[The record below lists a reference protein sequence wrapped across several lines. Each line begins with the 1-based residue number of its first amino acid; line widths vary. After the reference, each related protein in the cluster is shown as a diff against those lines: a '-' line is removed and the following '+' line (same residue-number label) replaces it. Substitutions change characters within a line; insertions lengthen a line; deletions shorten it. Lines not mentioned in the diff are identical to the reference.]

1 MNFSSQEFKQQFP
14 LFSQAENRELVY
26 LDNAAT
32 TQKPACVID
41 AIRDFYLH
49 SNANTHRSSH
59 RLARRAT
66 EMVERVRAAS
76 ARFLGAESPREI
88 IFTRGATEG
97 LNLLANSLCRG
108 LVAGDEIILSTAEHH
123 ANLVP
128 WQMLAA
134 QYGLVLRFVPDAN
147 GVPQI
152 DRIAEVLS
160 PRTRVVSIT
169 GGSNALGFRTDLAA
183 LRATLAAKSSAATSS
198 GAVSS
203 QGDLRWIVDGS
214 QLVAHDVV
222 DVAAIGCDFFV
233 CSAHKF
239 YGPTGLGL
247 VYGREALLREL
258 PPWQGGGEM
267 ITSVDLLA
275 SDYADLPH
283 RFEAGTSSL
292 AAIAGLGA
300 CLEFLG
306 KQDRLAMAQYE
317 QSLLAYL
324 HDRLSQIP
332 ELELL
337 SDARNNLGI
346 ASFVHARCAAIDI
359 AQWLDGRD
367 IAVRVGHH
375 CAQPLLHA
383 AGHTA
388 TVRASLVAY
397 NSKED
402 IDRLIAGVEELLRQ
416 LDDTAEPQPAAADS
430 AIDSAETY
438 SWQPDNLAK
447 LDLGALRN
455 QQNWQDRYRTLMSWA
470 KVISRK
476 DHIRTTEH
484 LVQGCESSAWLV
496 HRQEAGVHRFA
507 IDSDSR
513 IVKGLGALLL
523 SQIDGATDDAVA
535 PSQLHQIFDE
545 LGLSQQLSESRGNGF
560 RALVQRAFDLMH
572 A

>member
-1 MNFSSQEFKQQFP
+1 MTFSSQEFKQQFP
-14 LFSQAENRELVY
+14 LFSQEENRGLVY

-66 EMVERVRAAS
+66 EMVEQVRAAS
-76 ARFLGAESPREI
+76 ARFLGAQSPREVV
-88 IFTRGATEG
+88 FTRGATEG

-108 LVAGDEIILSTAEHH
+108 LVAGDEIVLSTAEHH

-128 WQMLAA
+128 WQMLAV

-152 DRIAEVLS
+152 ERITEVLS

-169 GGSNALGFRTDLAA
+169 GGSNALGFRTDLAT
-183 LRATLAAKSSAATSS
+183 LRATIAATSSAATSS
-198 GAVSS
+198 
-203 QGDLRWIVDGS
+203 QRDLRWIVDGS
-214 QLVAHDVV
+214 QLAAHDVV

-239 YGPTGLGL
+239 YGPTGIGL
-247 VYGREALLREL
+247 VYGREELLRDL

-306 KQDRLAMAQYE
+306 KQDRQGMAQYE
-317 QSLLAYL
+317 HTLLAYL

-337 SDARNNLGI
+337 SGPRNNLGI
-346 ASFVHARCAAIDI
+346 ASFVHPRCAAIDI

-397 NSKED
+397 NSRED
-402 IDRLIAGVEELLRQ
+402 IDRLVAGVEELVLQ
-416 LDDTAEPQPAAADS
+416 LDDTTVPPVAADS
-430 AIDSAETY
+430 GKDSAEAY
-438 SWQPDNLAK
+438 SWQPDDLSK
-447 LDLGALRN
+447 LDLDALRT
-455 QQNWQDRYRTLMSWA
+455 QQNWQDRYRTLMRWA

-496 HRQEAGVHRFA
+496 HRREAGVHRFA

-513 IVKGLGALLL
+513 IVKGLGALML
-523 SQIDGATDDAVA
+523 SQIDGVSDDAVA

-560 RALVQRAFDLMH
+560 RALVERAFELMR

>member
-1 MNFSSQEFKQQFP
+1 MTFSSQEFKQQFP
-14 LFSQAENRELVY
+14 LFSQVENRDLVY

-66 EMVERVRAAS
+66 DMVEKVRAAS
-76 ARFLGAESPREI
+76 ARFLGAQSPREI

-108 LVAGDEIILSTAEHH
+108 LVVGDEIVLSTAEHH

-128 WQMLAA
+128 WQMLAT

-147 GVPQI
+147 GVPQV

-160 PRTRVVSIT
+160 PRTKIVSVT
-169 GGSNALGFRTDLAA
+169 GGSNALGFRTDLAT
-183 LRATLAAKSSAATSS
+183 LRATL
-198 GAVSS
+198 S
-203 QGDLRWIVDGS
+203 QRDLRWIVDGS
-214 QLVAHDVV
+214 QLAAHDVV
-222 DVAAIGCDFFV
+222 DVTTIGCDFFV

-239 YGPTGLGL
+239 YGPTGIGL
-247 VYGREALLREL
+247 VYGREKLLRDL

-292 AAIAGLGA
+292 GAIAGLGA
-300 CLEFLG
+300 CIEFLG
-306 KQDRLAMAQYE
+306 KQDRLAMVQYE
-317 QSLLAYL
+317 QTLLAHL
-324 HDRLSQIP
+324 HDRLSQVP

-337 SDARNNLGI
+337 SNPRNNLGI
-346 ASFVHARCAAIDI
+346 ASFVHPRCAAIDI

-402 IDRLIAGVEELLRQ
+402 IDRLIAGIEELLQQ
-416 LDDTAEPQPAAADS
+416 LDDTTEPQSAAADS
-430 AIDSAETY
+430 AKDSTEAY
-438 SWQPDNLAK
+438 SWQPDDLSK
-447 LDLGALRN
+447 LDLDALRN
-455 QQNWQDRYRTLMSWA
+455 QKNWQDRYRTLMSWA

-476 DHIRTTEH
+476 DDIRTTEH

-523 SQIDGATDDAVA
+523 SQIDGVSEDAVA
-535 PSQLHQIFDE
+535 PPKLHQIFDE

-560 RALVQRAFDLMH
+560 RALVQRAFDLMY